1 MDKLKGSQRKDL
13 RSQAHHL
20 RPLVIIGAKGV
31 TDQLIGSVDL
41 ALKDHELIKVKF
53 GEFKEDKKEI
63 SGQIAQAT
71 KSEVVGI
78 IGNMLSFIARTPN
91 RKKEKSKYRKS
102 DNNDLPFIQALSFA
116 AHAQPSRREE
126 LRKYYLARYCRG
138 VGIGRRN
145 RHPDRSLCQPLWVF
159 QNRHGLTSATK

>member
-1 MDKLKGSQRKDL
+1 MEQLKGSQRKFL

-20 RPLVIIGAKGV
+20 KPLVLIGAKGV

-53 GEFKEDKKEI
+53 GEFKEEKKEI

-78 IGNMLSFIARTPN
+78 IGNMAILYRQNPATEK
-91 RKKEKSKYRKS
+91 RKIKI
-102 DNNDLPFIQALSFA
+102 L
-116 AHAQPSRREE
+116 
-126 LRKYYLARYCRG
+126 
-138 VGIGRRN
+138 
-145 RHPDRSLCQPLWVF
+145 
-159 QNRHGLTSATK
+159 